1 LKANKKNISIFI
13 IWLVHVS
20 GFLGMLFY
28 DLDFFA
34 GFTSV
39 NLLLMSIILFLNIK
53 LDSKYHILSI
63 LSIFLIGMITESLGV
78 NYGLIFGDY
87 EYGNNLGFKLFGV
100 PYLIGVNWIILTVIS
115 GNIASFITKNR
126 SIVLTIIIGALLMLA
141 MDFVMEPI
149 APKLDM
155 WRFKN
160 LIVPSSNYVGWLFV
174 GLFTQAIY
182 NPYFTKKEISVSTN
196 LYLAFF
202 LFFGCLNLN
211 FILSNGY

>member
-1 LKANKKNISIFI
+1 MGI
-13 IWLVHVS
+13 
-20 GFLGMLFY
+20 LFY

-34 GFTSV
+34 GFTYV
-39 NLLLMSIILFLNIK
+39 NLLLMSIILFLNFK
-53 LDSKYHILSI
+53 LESKYHILSI
-63 LSIFLIGMITESLGV
+63 LSIFLIGMVTESLGV

-100 PYLIGVNWIILTVIS
+100 PYLIGVNWIILTAIS
-115 GNIASFITKNR
+115 ANIASFLTKNR
-126 SIVLTIIIGALLMLA
+126 SVVLTIIIGTLLMLA

-174 GLFTQAIY
+174 GLFTQTLY
-182 NPYFTKKEISVSTN
+182 NLYFREKEIIVSTN

-211 FILSNGY
+211 FMFFNGY

>member
-1 LKANKKNISIFI
+1 MKANKKNISIFI

-78 NYGLIFGDY
+78 NYALIFGDY

-115 GNIASFITKNR
+115 GNIASFITKNT

-174 GLFTQAIY
+174 GLSLIH
-182 NPYFTKKEISVSTN
+182 I
-196 LYLAFF
+196 
-202 LFFGCLNLN
+202 
-211 FILSNGY
+211 

>member
-1 LKANKKNISIFI
+1 M
-13 IWLVHVS
+13 
-20 GFLGMLFY
+20 GMLFY
-28 DLDFFA
+28 DLVFFA

-53 LDSKYHILSI
+53 LDSKDNILSI
-63 LSIFLIGMITESLGV
+63 LSIFLIGMTIESLGV
-78 NYGLIFGDY
+78 NYSLIFGDY

-100 PYLIGVNWIILTVIS
+100 PYLIGINWIILTVIS
-115 GNIASFITKNR
+115 GNIASFITNNR
-126 SIVLTIIIGALLMLA
+126 SIVLTITIGALLMLA

-160 LIVPSSNYVGWLFV
+160 LIVPSSNYLGWLFV

-182 NPYFTKKEISVSTN
+182 NLYFTKKEISVSTN

-202 LFFGCLNLN
+202 LFFGFLNLN
-211 FILSNGY
+211 FILSNGH

>member
-1 LKANKKNISIFI
+1 MKANKKNISIFI

-20 GFLGMLFY
+20 GFMGMLFY

-39 NLLLMSIILFLNIK
+39 NLLLMSIILFLNTK
-53 LDSKYHILSI
+53 LDSKYHILLI

-174 GLFTQAIY
+174 GLFTQVIY
-182 NPYFTKKEISVSTN
+182 NSYFTKKEISVSTN

>member
-1 LKANKKNISIFI
+1 MGI
-13 IWLVHVS
+13 
-20 GFLGMLFY
+20 LFY

-34 GFTSV
+34 GFTYV
-39 NLLLMSIILFLNIK
+39 NLLLMSIILFLNLK
-53 LDSKYHILSI
+53 LESNYHILSI

-78 NYGLIFGDY
+78 NYGLIFGNY

-100 PYLIGVNWIILTVIS
+100 PYLIGVNWIILTAIS
-115 GNIASFITKNR
+115 ANIASFLTKNR
-126 SIVLTIIIGALLMLA
+126 SVVLTIITGTILMLA

-160 LIVPSSNYVGWLFV
+160 LIVPPSNYVGWLFV
-174 GLFTQAIY
+174 GLFTQTLY
-182 NPYFTKKEISVSTN
+182 NLYFREKEIIVSTN

-211 FILSNGY
+211 FMLSNGY

>member
-1 LKANKKNISIFI
+1 MKANKKNISIFI

-20 GFLGMLFY
+20 GFMGMLFY

-78 NYGLIFGDY
+78 NYALIFGDY

-115 GNIASFITKNR
+115 GNIASFITKNT

-182 NPYFTKKEISVSTN
+182 NLYFTKKEISVSTN

-202 LFFGCLNLN
+202 LFFGFLNLN
-211 FILSNGY
+211 FILSNGH

>member
-1 LKANKKNISIFI
+1 M
-13 IWLVHVS
+13 
-20 GFLGMLFY
+20 GMLFY

-39 NLLLMSIILFLNIK
+39 NLLLMSIILFLNFK
-53 LDSKYHILSI
+53 LESKYHILSI

-115 GNIASFITKNR
+115 GNIASFLTKNR
-126 SIVLTIIIGALLMLA
+126 SIVVTIIIGALLMLA

-160 LIVPSSNYVGWLFV
+160 LIVPSLNYVGWLFV
-174 GLFTQAIY
+174 GLFTQVIY
-182 NPYFTKKEISVSTN
+182 NSYFTKKEISVSTN

-202 LFFGCLNLN
+202 LFFGFLNLN
-211 FILSNGY
+211 FILSNGF

>member
-1 LKANKKNISIFI
+1 MGI
-13 IWLVHVS
+13 
-20 GFLGMLFY
+20 LFY

-34 GFTSV
+34 GFTYV
-39 NLLLMSIILFLNIK
+39 NLLLMSIILFLNLK
-53 LDSKYHILSI
+53 LESNYHILSI

-100 PYLIGVNWIILTVIS
+100 PYLIGVNWIILTAIS
-115 GNIASFITKNR
+115 ANIASFLTKNR
-126 SIVLTIIIGALLMLA
+126 SVVLTIIIGTLLMLA

-160 LIVPSSNYVGWLFV
+160 LIVPPSNYVGWLFV
-174 GLFTQAIY
+174 GLFTQTLY
-182 NPYFTKKEISVSTN
+182 NLYFRQKEIIVSIN

-202 LFFGCLNLN
+202 FFFGCLNLN
-211 FILSNGY
+211 FMLSNGY

>member
-1 LKANKKNISIFI
+1 M
-13 IWLVHVS
+13 
-20 GFLGMLFY
+20 GMLFY

-34 GFTSV
+34 GFTYV
-39 NLLLMSIILFLNIK
+39 NLLLMSIILFLNLK
-53 LDSKYHILSI
+53 LESNYHILSI

-87 EYGNNLGFKLFGV
+87 EYGNNLGFKIFGV
-100 PYLIGVNWIILTVIS
+100 PYLIGVNWIILTAIS
-115 GNIASFITKNR
+115 ANIASFLTKNR
-126 SIVLTIIIGALLMLA
+126 SVVLTIITGTLLMLA

-160 LIVPSSNYVGWLFV
+160 LIVPPSNYVGWLFV
-174 GLFTQAIY
+174 GLFTQTLY
-182 NPYFTKKEISVSTN
+182 NLYFRQKEIIVSIN

-202 LFFGCLNLN
+202 FFFGCLNLN
-211 FILSNGY
+211 FMLSNGY

>member
-1 LKANKKNISIFI
+1 MGI
-13 IWLVHVS
+13 
-20 GFLGMLFY
+20 LFY

-34 GFTSV
+34 GFTYV
-39 NLLLMSIILFLNIK
+39 NLLLMSIILFLNLK
-53 LDSKYHILSI
+53 LESNYHILSI

-100 PYLIGVNWIILTVIS
+100 PYLIGVNWIILTAIS
-115 GNIASFITKNR
+115 ANIASFLTKNR
-126 SIVLTIIIGALLMLA
+126 SVVLTIIIGTLLMLA

-174 GLFTQAIY
+174 GLFTQTLY
-182 NPYFTKKEISVSTN
+182 NLYFREKEIIVSTN

-211 FILSNGY
+211 FMFFNGY

>member
-1 LKANKKNISIFI
+1 MKANKKNISIFI
-13 IWLVHVS
+13 IWLVHIS

-39 NLLLMSIILFLNIK
+39 NLILMSIILFFNFKLNSRRQI
-53 LDSKYHILSI
+53 ISI

-87 EYGNNLGFKLFGV
+87 EYGDNLGLKLFGV
-100 PYLIGVNWIILTVIS
+100 PFLIGINWIILTAIS
-115 GNIASFITKNR
+115 ANFAFFLTKNK
-126 SIVLTIIIGALLMLA
+126 SILSTIIIGALLMLA

-160 LIVPSSNYVGWLFV
+160 LIVPSSNYIGWLIV
-174 GLFTQAIY
+174 GILTQTIY
-182 NPYFTKKEISVSTN
+182 NLLFREKEIIVSIN
-196 LYLAFF
+196 LYAAFF
-202 LFFGCLNLN
+202 LFFSFLNL
-211 FILSNGY
+211 I

>member
-1 LKANKKNISIFI
+1 MKANKKNISIII
-13 IWLVHVS
+13 IWLVHIS

-28 DLDFFA
+28 DLVFFA

-39 NLLLMSIILFLNIK
+39 NLFLMSIILFLNFK
-53 LDSKYHILSI
+53 LSSRREILSI

-100 PYLIGVNWIILTVIS
+100 PFLIGINWIILTAIS
-115 GNIASFITKNR
+115 ANIASFLTKNN
-126 SIVLTIIIGALLMLA
+126 SVLLTIITGALLMLA

-160 LIVPSSNYVGWLFV
+160 LIVPPSNYIGWLII
-174 GLFTQAIY
+174 GLITQTIY
-182 NPYFTKKEISVSTN
+182 NLLHREKEIIVSIN
-196 LYLAFF
+196 LYAAFF
-202 LFFGCLNLN
+202 LFFSFLNL
-211 FILSNGY
+211 I